1 MAFDYAIACTEAS
14 GFSDLRLL
22 QCIRFSIISTFA
34 LPSPEVLPVYSLL
47 RELLFLLSPEFSHH
61 TALRALKLA
70 YNLGLNGKAEAILGT
85 PVEVMGIK
93 FPNRVGLAAGLDK
106 NGEFIDALASCGFG
120 FIEIGTVTPR
130 PQPGNPHPRLFR
142 LKQAKAIINR
152 MGFNNHGL
160 EYLLGQ
166 VNKSEYQG
174 ILGINI
180 GKNFDTAVE
189 RAVEDYQIGLR
200 KVYPHAHYITINI
213 SSPNTPGLRS
223 LQYGEELR
231 RLLTTLKQDQAELAA
246 EHGRYVPLAVKV
258 APDLS
263 SEEIAGMAEVL
274 LECKLD
280 GLIAT
285 NTTLDKS
292 AVAKIEYGT
301 EQGGLSGQ
309 PLAKRST
316 EVIHLFHQHLGNRIP
331 IIGVGGIIS
340 GQDALA
346 KLQAGASLV
355 QIYTGFIY
363 SGPQL
368 IKACIQASQ
377 QAHSS

>member
-1 MAFDYAIACTEAS
+1 M
-14 GFSDLRLL
+14 
-22 QCIRFSIISTFA
+22 
-34 LPSPEVLPVYSLL
+34 YSLL
-47 RELLFLLSPEFSHH
+47 RELLFLLSPEMSHH

-70 YNLGLNGKAEAILGT
+70 YQLGLNGKAEALVGT
-85 PVEVMGIK
+85 PVEVMGLK
-93 FPNRVGLAAGLDK
+93 FSNRVGLAAGLDK
-106 NGEFIDALASCGFG
+106 NAEFIDALASCGFG
-120 FIEIGTVTPR
+120 FIEVGTVTPR

-142 LKQAKAIINR
+142 LKSAKAIINR

-166 VNKSEYQG
+166 VKKAKYQG

-189 RAVEDYQIGLR
+189 RAVDDYLIGLR
-200 KVYPHAHYITINI
+200 KVYGHADYITINI

-223 LQYGEELR
+223 LQYGEDLR
-231 RLLTTLKQDQAELAA
+231 RLLTALKQEQLLLAE
-246 EHGRYVPLAVKV
+246 EQGRYVPLAVKV

-263 SEEIAGMAEVL
+263 LEEIAGIAEVL
-274 LECKLD
+274 LDCEMD

-292 AVAKIEYGT
+292 AVASLEHGV

-309 PLAKRST
+309 PLTERST
-316 EVIHLFHQHLGNRIP
+316 EVIRLFHQHLGKRIP
-331 IIGVGGIIS
+331 IIGVGGIMS
-340 GQDALA
+340 AQDAMA
-346 KLQAGASLV
+346 KLQAGAALV

-363 SGPQL
+363 AGPQL
-368 IKACIQASQ
+368 IKDCVQTCDQ
-377 QAHSS
+377 TY

>member
-1 MAFDYAIACTEAS
+1 M
-14 GFSDLRLL
+14 
-22 QCIRFSIISTFA
+22 
-34 LPSPEVLPVYSLL
+34 YSLL
-47 RELLFLLSPEFSHH
+47 RELLFLLPPEFSHH
-61 TALRALKLA
+61 AALKALKLA
-70 YNLGLNGKAEAILGT
+70 YRAGLNGQAVPLLAT

-106 NGEFIDALASCGFG
+106 NGEYIDALASCGFG

-142 LKQAKAIINR
+142 LKSAKAIINR

-166 VNKSEYQG
+166 VNKAQYQG

-189 RAVEDYQIGLR
+189 RAVDDYLIGLR
-200 KVYPHAHYITINI
+200 KVYQHADYVTLNI

-223 LQYGEELR
+223 LQYGDELK
-231 RLLTTLKQDQAELAA
+231 RLLTALKQEQAILADQQ
-246 EHGRYVPLAVKV
+246 GRYVPLAVKV

-263 SEEIAGMAEVL
+263 AADIAGMAEVL
-274 LECKLD
+274 LDCKLD
-280 GLIAT
+280 ALIAT
-285 NTTLDKS
+285 NTTLDKT
-292 AVAKIEYGT
+292 AVASLAQGT

-309 PLAKRST
+309 PLTERST
-316 EVIHLFHQHLGNRIP
+316 EVIHLFYEHLGTQIP
-331 IIGVGGIIS
+331 IIGVGGIMS
-340 GQDALA
+340 AQDALT
-346 KLQAGASLV
+346 KLQAGAALV

-363 SGPQL
+363 AGPSL
-368 IKACIQASQ
+368 IKACVHASES
-377 QAHSS
+377 A